1 MHMQN
6 IDGLHVTGSGQVQ
19 EQFIRYMAETPQFKK
34 VVAQHSTTNKMS
46 EENLLAFTLT
56 GYPKNGIF
64 MLVLHT
70 SEFFVSSHF

>member
-1 MHMQN
+1 MQN

-46 EENLLAFTLT
+46 EENLLAFTFNWLSKKW
-56 GYPKNGIF
+56 YF
-64 MLVLHT
+64 Y
-70 SEFFVSSHF
+70 VSSSY